1 MTVERRYWGLS
12 TYIKAPSP
20 LNANQ
25 FALSNGLCGNNNGDP
40 EDDFAPDFFESNRY
54 LLHIFFKL
62 LVCLHGDYQSKYNFE
77 RTPGKVILFGVSTKL
92 HFNC

>member
-25 FALSNGLCGNNNGDP
+25 FVLSNGLCGNNNGNP
-40 EDDFAPDFFESNRY
+40 EDDFTPDQRNDFFESNRY
-54 LLHIFFKL
+54 LLHIFYKF
-62 LVCLHGDYQSKYNFE
+62 LVCLQGDYQSKYNFDK
-77 RTPGKVILFGVSTKL
+77 TPGKVILFGV
-92 HFNC
+92 